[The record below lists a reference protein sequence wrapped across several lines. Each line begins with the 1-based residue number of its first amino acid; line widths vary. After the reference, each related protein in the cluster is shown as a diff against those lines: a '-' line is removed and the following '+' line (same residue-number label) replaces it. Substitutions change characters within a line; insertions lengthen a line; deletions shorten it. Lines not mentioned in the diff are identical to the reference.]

1 MIDYSDG
8 FRGFES
14 PHILLPFLTLIYSYR
29 QYLGTYFIPIT
40 SEDKD
45 VIEVVFPKKM
55 MVLTKDIRSTLRG
68 LTQINLPLSLVLED
82 IVF

>member
-1 MIDYSDG
+1 MIDYSHG
-8 FRGFES
+8 FRGSES
-14 PHILLPFLTLIYSYR
+14 PHILRPLLTLIHSYR

-55 MVLTKDIRSTLRG
+55 IGFDEGHTFNFERFDP
-68 LTQINLPLSLVLED
+68 N
-82 IVF
+82 